1 MENFDVGKQMP
12 HNVEAEQALLG
23 AVLLDPVIILDV
35 RNVLDVDDFYRRE
48 HQLIYQAMITL
59 SDNNKEITGILL
71 GQELIR
77 MNAMNDVGGVTYLQ
91 TLTQITPSSYNW
103 EQYAEIIYAMSL
115 KRTVIQKASELVL
128 SGYSTDV
135 DVDDLLSVAETSM
148 MNIGEGRGREGFKS
162 MRDVV
167 VNIFEELDEYSKK
180 DNSGITGIPTGYREL
195 DRMTSGLQRNDLII
209 VAARPSMGKTAFAL
223 NIAENVGMARDGEYS
238 VAIFSLE
245 MGAEQLA
252 TRMIASV
259 GHIDSSSLR
268 NRSLSNDEWD
278 NLAMV
283 TNRLAGTR
291 IFIDDSPGIRVNDIR
306 SKCLKLQA
314 QHGLDLVIIDY
325 LQLIQG
331 SGGKRSENRQQEVSE
346 ISRMLKAL
354 ARELQAPVIAL
365 SQLSRGVEQRQDKR
379 PMMSDLRE
387 SGSIEQDA
395 DIIAFLYRDD
405 YYNRGD
411 GEENDGGTQSVQD
424 EIEIILAKHRNGPTG
439 TVSLMFNKAHSK
451 FMDIDFRE
459 YGDGYIP
466 PN

>member
-12 HNVEAEQALLG
+12 HNVEAEQTLLG

-35 RNVLDVDDFYRRE
+35 RNVLDIDDFYRRE

-103 EQYAEIIYAMSL
+103 EQYAEIVYAMSL
-115 KRTVIQKASELVL
+115 KRTVIQKASELVE

-223 NIAENVGMARDGEYS
+223 NIAEDVGMARDGEYS

-291 IFIDDSPGIRVNDIR
+291 I
-306 SKCLKLQA
+306 
-314 QHGLDLVIIDY
+314 
-325 LQLIQG
+325 
-331 SGGKRSENRQQEVSE
+331 
-346 ISRMLKAL
+346 
-354 ARELQAPVIAL
+354 
-365 SQLSRGVEQRQDKR
+365 
-379 PMMSDLRE
+379 
-387 SGSIEQDA
+387 
-395 DIIAFLYRDD
+395 
-405 YYNRGD
+405 
-411 GEENDGGTQSVQD
+411 
-424 EIEIILAKHRNGPTG
+424 
-439 TVSLMFNKAHSK
+439 
-451 FMDIDFRE
+451 
-459 YGDGYIP
+459 
-466 PN
+466 

>member
-35 RNVLDVDDFYRRE
+35 RNVLDIDDFYRRE

-103 EQYAEIIYAMSL
+103 EQYAEIVYAMSL
-115 KRTVIQKASELVL
+115 KRTVIQKASELVE

-223 NIAENVGMARDGEYS
+223 NIAENVCMARDGEYS

>member
-1 MENFDVGKQMP
+1 MENFEVGRQTP
-12 HNVEAEQALLG
+12 HNIEAEQALLG

-35 RNVLDVDDFYRRE
+35 RNVLDVEDFYRRE
-48 HQLIYQAMITL
+48 HELIYQAMINL

-77 MNAMNDVGGVTYLQ
+77 MNAINEVGGVVYLQ
-91 TLTQITPSSYNW
+91 TLTQITPSSFNW
-103 EQYAEIIYAMSL
+103 EQYAEIIYQMSL
-115 KRTVIQKASELVL
+115 KRTIIRKASELVE
-128 SGYSTDV
+128 SGYSTDI
-135 DVDDLLSVAETSM
+135 DVDELLAVAETSM
-148 MNIGEGRGREGFKS
+148 MNIGDDRGREGFKS

-167 VNIFEELDEYSKK
+167 VNIFEELDEYSKR
-180 DNSGITGIPTGYREL
+180 DSDGITGIPTGYREL

-268 NRSLSNDEWD
+268 NRSLSSDEWD

-306 SKCLKLQA
+306 SKCLKLQV

-354 ARELQAPVIAL
+354 ARELECPVIAL
-365 SQLSRGVEQRQDKR
+365 SQLSRGVEARQDKR

-411 GEENDGGTQSVQD
+411 GDENDSGTQSVQD

-439 TVSLMFNKAHSK
+439 TVSLMFHKSHSK

-459 YGDGYIP
+459 FGEGYIP

>member
-35 RNVLDVDDFYRRE
+35 RNVLDIDDFYRRE

-103 EQYAEIIYAMSL
+103 EQYAEIVYAMSL
-115 KRTVIQKASELVL
+115 KRTVIQKASELVE

-354 ARELQAPVIAL
+354 ARELQAPVMAL

-411 GEENDGGTQSVQD
+411 GDENDGGTQSVQD

>member
-35 RNVLDVDDFYRRE
+35 RNVLDIDDFYRRE

-103 EQYAEIIYAMSL
+103 EQYAEIVYAMSL
-115 KRTVIQKASELVL
+115 KRTVIQKASELVE

-411 GEENDGGTQSVQD
+411 GDENDGGTQSVQD

>member
-12 HNVEAEQALLG
+12 HNIEAEQALLG

-35 RNVLDVDDFYRRE
+35 RNVLDIDDFYRRE

-77 MNAMNDVGGVTYLQ
+77 MNAINDIGGVTYLQ

-103 EQYAEIIYAMSL
+103 EQYAEIVYAMSL
-115 KRTVIQKASELVL
+115 KRTVIQKASELVE

-148 MNIGEGRGREGFKS
+148 MNIGEDRGREGFKS

-354 ARELQAPVIAL
+354 ARELESPVIAL

-411 GEENDGGTQSVQD
+411 GDENDGGTQSVQD

>member
-1 MENFDVGKQMP
+1 MENFDVGKQIP

-103 EQYAEIIYAMSL
+103 EQYAEIVYAMSL
-115 KRTVIQKASELVL
+115 KRTVIQKASELVE
-128 SGYSTDV
+128 SGYSTDI

-411 GEENDGGTQSVQD
+411 GDENDGGTQSVQD

>member
-35 RNVLDVDDFYRRE
+35 RNVLDIDDFYRRE

-115 KRTVIQKASELVL
+115 KRTVIQKASELVE

>member
-1 MENFDVGKQMP
+1 MENFDVGKQIP

-103 EQYAEIIYAMSL
+103 EQYAEIVYAMSL
-115 KRTVIQKASELVL
+115 KRTVIQKASELVE

-411 GEENDGGTQSVQD
+411 GDENDGGTQSVQD

>member
-1 MENFDVGKQMP
+1 
-12 HNVEAEQALLG
+12 
-23 AVLLDPVIILDV
+23 
-35 RNVLDVDDFYRRE
+35 
-48 HQLIYQAMITL
+48 
-59 SDNNKEITGILL
+59 
-71 GQELIR
+71 
-77 MNAMNDVGGVTYLQ
+77 
-91 TLTQITPSSYNW
+91 
-103 EQYAEIIYAMSL
+103 
-115 KRTVIQKASELVL
+115 
-128 SGYSTDV
+128 
-135 DVDDLLSVAETSM
+135 
-148 MNIGEGRGREGFKS
+148 
-162 MRDVV
+162 
-167 VNIFEELDEYSKK
+167 EELDEYSKK

-325 LQLIQG
+325 LQLLQG
-331 SGGKRSENRQQEVSE
+331 SCGKRRENRQQEVSE
-346 ISRMLKAL
+346 SSRMLKAL

-395 DIIAFLYRDD
+395 DIIAFLY
-405 YYNRGD
+405 
-411 GEENDGGTQSVQD
+411 
-424 EIEIILAKHRNGPTG
+424 
-439 TVSLMFNKAHSK
+439 
-451 FMDIDFRE
+451 
-459 YGDGYIP
+459 
-466 PN
+466 

>member
-35 RNVLDVDDFYRRE
+35 RNVLDIDDFYRRE

-103 EQYAEIIYAMSL
+103 EQYAEIVYAMSL
-115 KRTVIQKASELVL
+115 KRTVIQKASELVE

>member
-35 RNVLDVDDFYRRE
+35 RNVLDIDDFYRRE

-103 EQYAEIIYAMSL
+103 EQYAEIVYAMSL
-115 KRTVIQKASELVL
+115 KRTVIQKASELVE

-195 DRMTSGLQRNDLII
+195 DRTTSGLQRNDLII